1 MQRIVIFCFLMFL
14 SFGCKNISS
23 NEKMID
29 DADSFMITLS
39 IIVKEKDV
47 IEIFYI
53 NSKDEI
59 RFSEEKKIR
68 KSVEGTN
75 DVQTISFKL
84 PIEALSNSF
93 RIDLGNNKKQNI
105 LVRIKNITFKSKQG
119 ELTIE
124 GNEMEWFFTVN
135 KYLMH
140 KGNGQY
146 QIIEMDGRADP
157 FIVSK
162 PILNKKLEIEL

>member
-1 MQRIVIFCFLMFL
+1 MQRIVAFCFLIFL
-14 SFGCKNISS
+14 CLGCKNVNS
-23 NEKMID
+23 NEKGIG

-59 RFSEEKKIR
+59 RFSEETKIR

-84 PIEALSNSF
+84 PMEALPNTF
-93 RIDLGNNKKQNI
+93 RIDLGNNKGQNI
-105 LVRIKNITFKSKQG
+105 VVSIKNITFKSKRG

-135 KYLMH
+135 KYLKH

-146 QIIEMDGRADP
+146 QIIEIDGRADP

-162 PILNKKLEIEL
+162 AILNKKLEIEL